1 MSMKRNLSDVLIRK
15 LDMAYSG
22 NGNPRN
28 ARAESLRTG
37 SGTGNGEGASFQPS
51 PRGIVQSRPNNW
63 VICKSFYSAF

>member
-1 MSMKRNLSDVLIRK
+1 
-15 LDMAYSG
+15 MAYSG

-51 PRGIVQSRPNNW
+51 PRGIVQNRPNNW
-63 VICKSFYSAF
+63 VICKSFYLAF